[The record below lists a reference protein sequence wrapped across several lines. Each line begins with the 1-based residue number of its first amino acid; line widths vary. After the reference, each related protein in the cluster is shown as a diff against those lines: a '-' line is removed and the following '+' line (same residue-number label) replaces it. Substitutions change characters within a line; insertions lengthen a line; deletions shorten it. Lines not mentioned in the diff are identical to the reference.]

1 LPRCA
6 LHLAGLST
14 LMGSP
19 DPRLHETSLALLAKI
34 CNVELDRGAGETKK
48 LVEQADAFAFVI
60 PFLFDTRLELLR
72 TAVELSLHLCT
83 ELEFVTE
90 LSNGGG
96 IQRMRMLARYGH
108 PGLPEVATIA
118 SEVLKCIKGTVDTV
132 STTGFI
138 FSAIVVIQSGRRRHL
153 VYRFFR
159 PIILQRRAAVI
170 MLECAWRCTLARRIH
185 HVLYDAKEER
195 DWRAALVELAR
206 RIADEALWE
215 KCRACTEALLLQVV
229 TFHSHIVAV
238 NEMQEHLMFKYGAMA
253 PFFIIKLQV
262 AVKKARHRRFI
273 ARLMRVQ
280 SIWRGMRS
288 RREWMGRL
296 ALAMAERKRRII
308 IRGLIEN
315 VIVPNVR
322 RHVAIWAAR
331 KRWSRVRTS
340 IIFAGNLKIKLRKLE
355 EARAAAAEAARIA
368 EEARIEAKRI
378 ADAAEQVA
386 WEAAEVELKEV
397 VAVEAA
403 RLVDLRLMTQELNEL
418 VLRTVEE
425 VLAMKAAEEAISRR
439 LVEEASADDAEQA
452 AWEAVLLQLDQIVA
466 IEAARLRLAR
476 AKAAVSRGVKGLA
489 LVQQM
494 EKDADEARI
503 RREEEARV
511 ARVEKVKAAMA
522 RQATSISLSKVLDKG
537 GKEFAERRAIE
548 EAKRAEEER
557 VAKVE
562 KVKAAM
568 ARQATSISLSKVLDE
583 GGKEFAERRAIE
595 EARRAEEERVAK
607 VEKVKGAMT
616 RGVAS
621 ISLSKVLDEGGKEF
635 AERRAIEEARLA
647 AIKAEEERVA
657 RVEKVKAA
665 MGKGVKSIAISKVL
679 EDDAKEHRLER
690 TKAAIARGRKK
701 LSMLGVLQDEGAIYA
716 ERTAELQT
724 MSASV
729 VGSIVARVIAD
740 KKIEDAHIA
749 AIRAQEV
756 RDKKVFDDLTS
767 ITSSAW
773 AESTMWAVAV
783 HAAESSEATRL
794 QRLEQA
800 KASTARAT
808 KMLAAKAKVEA
819 EAKAARLKRTKA
831 AMKRGVAS
839 INNMIAMEKEG
850 LKMAERRA
858 DENRRAIISE
868 MMDCVMVNVHE
879 ELARYA
885 EMMNCVTPIIVDLVE
900 EVLERKRME
909 EAEIAREHAAW
920 EAALEEL
927 DRIVAEEE
935 FNLQMQMMAEAEA
948 EARLLAMIAADEAF
962 LQALLGEE
970 AETEAEKED
979 FMEVLRKRQESA
991 DLASMNEK
999 QLAAY
1004 QQAQRE
1010 AMTKAEEAAA
1020 FKRRQEARK
1029 SSDIAKK
1036 AAKRSAKSK
1045 EKAQRA
1051 KNEAAGIIADAKAKK
1066 QNADDAEEE
1075 AIRAAKVAEAAE
1087 IGAGNSAPLAF
1098 EDEPLL
1104 PGQKKRTG
1112 KLSAAERRE
1121 RREEEMRIREEQERQ
1136 MLEEMAAREA
1146 ERAAK
1151 EAERVAK
1158 QAEKEEAE
1166 RIAKEAEKAAK
1177 ELDLAARREAF
1188 LKDRAAKKKADA
1200 EKAAQGKAEAARRL
1214 AEAAAEPK
1222 KPKVQLAAKR
1232 KGEAVLPPPGIS
1244 VVMSPRTFAAAEKSA
1259 RMKYEAMAE
1268 LGLGHMAT
1276 APLMPLLSRNRNPAN
1291 DLYHSLG
1298 LQPPNYA
1305 TSLFEGIQSSAGP
1318 ARWVQQMGAPAGAA
1332 VDAGSSPRNMGPRD
1346 VSPPGASAARNA
1358 PRSAGHLRTVASV
1371 GALPALVHARPGST
1385 SPGRLRV
1392 LQPSSS
1398 RPLLLPVA
1406 PLPVAPSSMIPSAS
1420 PRGSAYGHNGR
1431 LKALP
1436 RMNDL
1441 RMSLPP
1447 TELGMRLANRRE
1459 RISTMTGEVPLLK
1472 ETASAPLLQR
1482 AWPQRGSSPPR
1493 G

>member
-503 RREEEARV
+503 RRE
-511 ARVEKVKAAMA
+511 
-522 RQATSISLSKVLDKG
+522 
-537 GKEFAERRAIE
+537 
-548 EAKRAEEER
+548 
-557 VAKVE
+557 
-562 KVKAAM
+562 
-568 ARQATSISLSKVLDE
+568 
-583 GGKEFAERRAIE
+583 
-595 EARRAEEERVAK
+595 EEERVAK

>member
-1 LPRCA
+1 MPRCA

-494 EKDADEARI
+494 EKDADDARI

-522 RQATSISLSKVLDKG
+522 RQAT
-537 GKEFAERRAIE
+537 
-548 EAKRAEEER
+548 
-557 VAKVE
+557 
-562 KVKAAM
+562 
-568 ARQATSISLSKVLDE
+568 
-583 GGKEFAERRAIE
+583 
-595 EARRAEEERVAK
+595 
-607 VEKVKGAMT
+607 
-616 RGVAS
+616 S

>member
-1 LPRCA
+1 
-6 LHLAGLST
+6 
-14 LMGSP
+14 MGSP

-60 PFLFDTRLELLR
+60 PFLFDTRLEELR
-72 TAVELSLHLCT
+72 TAVELSRHLCT

-96 IQRMRMLARYGH
+96 VQRMRMLARDGH
-108 PGLPEVATIA
+108 PGRPEVATIA

-153 VYRFFR
+153 VYRMFR

-185 HVLYDAKEER
+185 HVLFDAKEER

-262 AVKKARHRRFI
+262 AVKKARQRRFI

-280 SIWRGMRS
+280 SIWRGMKS

-296 ALAMAERKRRII
+296 ALAKAERKRRII

-476 AKAAVSRGVKGLA
+476 AKAAVSRGVKGLG

-511 ARVEKVKAAMA
+511 ARVEKVKGAMA
-522 RQATSISLSKVLDKG
+522 RQAT
-537 GKEFAERRAIE
+537 
-548 EAKRAEEER
+548 
-557 VAKVE
+557 
-562 KVKAAM
+562 
-568 ARQATSISLSKVLDE
+568 
-583 GGKEFAERRAIE
+583 
-595 EARRAEEERVAK
+595 
-607 VEKVKGAMT
+607 
-616 RGVAS
+616 S

-783 HAAESSEATRL
+783 HAAESAEATRL

-819 EAKAARLKRTKA
+819 EAKAARLKRAKA

-900 EVLERKRME
+900 DVLERKRME
-909 EAEIAREHAAW
+909 EAEIAREQAAW

-1112 KLSAAERRE
+1112 KLSAAERKE

-1318 ARWVQQMGAPAGAA
+1318 ARWVQQMGAPAGAT

-1385 SPGRLRV
+1385 SPGRLRA
-1392 LQPSSS
+1392 LPPSSS

-1406 PLPVAPSSMIPSAS
+1406 PLPIAPSSMIPSAS

-1482 AWPQRGSSPPR
+1482 AWPPRGSSPPR

>member
-1 LPRCA
+1 MPRCA

-522 RQATSISLSKVLDKG
+522 RQATSISLSKVLDK
-537 GKEFAERRAIE
+537 
-548 EAKRAEEER
+548 
-557 VAKVE
+557 
-562 KVKAAM
+562 
-568 ARQATSISLSKVLDE
+568 
-583 GGKEFAERRAIE
+583 
-595 EARRAEEERVAK
+595 
-607 VEKVKGAMT
+607 
-616 RGVAS
+616 
-621 ISLSKVLDEGGKEF
+621 GGKEF

-1232 KGEAVLPPPGIS
+1232 KGEAILPPPGIS

>member
-1 LPRCA
+1 
-6 LHLAGLST
+6 
-14 LMGSP
+14 MGSP

-548 EAKRAEEER
+548 EARRAEEER

-568 ARQATSISLSKVLDE
+568 ARQAT
-583 GGKEFAERRAIE
+583 
-595 EARRAEEERVAK
+595 
-607 VEKVKGAMT
+607 
-616 RGVAS
+616 S

>member
-1 LPRCA
+1 
-6 LHLAGLST
+6 
-14 LMGSP
+14 MGSP

-60 PFLFDTRLELLR
+60 PFLFDTRLEELR
-72 TAVELSLHLCT
+72 TAVELSRHLCT

-96 IQRMRMLARYGH
+96 VQRMRMLARDGH
-108 PGLPEVATIA
+108 PGRPEVATIA

-153 VYRFFR
+153 VYRMFR

-185 HVLYDAKEER
+185 HVLFDAKEER

-262 AVKKARHRRFI
+262 AVKKARQRRFI

-280 SIWRGMRS
+280 SIWRGMKS

-296 ALAMAERKRRII
+296 ALAKAERKRRII

-476 AKAAVSRGVKGLA
+476 AKAAVSRGVKGLG

-511 ARVEKVKAAMA
+511 ARVEKVKGAMA
-522 RQATSISLSKVLDKG
+522 
-537 GKEFAERRAIE
+537 
-548 EAKRAEEER
+548 
-557 VAKVE
+557 
-562 KVKAAM
+562 
-568 ARQATSISLSKVLDE
+568 
-583 GGKEFAERRAIE
+583 
-595 EARRAEEERVAK
+595 
-607 VEKVKGAMT
+607 

-665 MGKGVKSIAISKVL
+665 MGKGVKSIAFSKVL

-783 HAAESSEATRL
+783 HAAESAEATRL

-819 EAKAARLKRTKA
+819 EAKAARLKRAKA

-900 EVLERKRME
+900 DVLERKRME
-909 EAEIAREHAAW
+909 EAEIAREQAAW

-1112 KLSAAERRE
+1112 KLSAAERKE

-1222 KPKVQLAAKR
+1222 NPKVQLAAKR

-1318 ARWVQQMGAPAGAA
+1318 ARWVQQMGAPAGAT

-1385 SPGRLRV
+1385 SPGRLRA
-1392 LQPSSS
+1392 LPPSSS

-1406 PLPVAPSSMIPSAS
+1406 PLPIAPSSMIPSAS

-1482 AWPQRGSSPPR
+1482 AWPPRGSSPPR

>member
-1 LPRCA
+1 
-6 LHLAGLST
+6 
-14 LMGSP
+14 MGSP

-522 RQATSISLSKVLDKG
+522 RQATSISLSKVLDK
-537 GKEFAERRAIE
+537 
-548 EAKRAEEER
+548 
-557 VAKVE
+557 
-562 KVKAAM
+562 
-568 ARQATSISLSKVLDE
+568 

>member
-1 LPRCA
+1 
-6 LHLAGLST
+6 
-14 LMGSP
+14 MGSP

-522 RQATSISLSKVLDKG
+522 RQATSISLSKVLD
-537 GKEFAERRAIE
+537 
-548 EAKRAEEER
+548 
-557 VAKVE
+557 
-562 KVKAAM
+562 
-568 ARQATSISLSKVLDE
+568 E
-583 GGKEFAERRAIE
+583 GGKEYAERRAIE

>member
-1 LPRCA
+1 MPRCA

-548 EAKRAEEER
+548 EARRAEEER

-568 ARQATSISLSKVLDE
+568 ARQAT
-583 GGKEFAERRAIE
+583 
-595 EARRAEEERVAK
+595 
-607 VEKVKGAMT
+607 
-616 RGVAS
+616 S

-1358 PRSAGHLRTVASV
+1358 PRSAGHLRMVASV

-1392 LQPSSS
+1392 LQPSPS

>member
-1 LPRCA
+1 
-6 LHLAGLST
+6 
-14 LMGSP
+14 MGSP

-60 PFLFDTRLELLR
+60 PFLFDTRLEELR
-72 TAVELSLHLCT
+72 TAVELSRHLCT

-96 IQRMRMLARYGH
+96 VQRMRMLARDGH
-108 PGLPEVATIA
+108 PGRPEVATIA

-153 VYRFFR
+153 VYRMFR

-185 HVLYDAKEER
+185 HVLFDAKEER

-262 AVKKARHRRFI
+262 AVKKARQRRFI

-280 SIWRGMRS
+280 SIWRGMKS

-296 ALAMAERKRRII
+296 ALAKAERKRRII

-476 AKAAVSRGVKGLA
+476 AKAAVSRGVKGLG

-511 ARVEKVKAAMA
+511 ARVEKVKGAMA
-522 RQATSISLSKVLDKG
+522 RQATSISLSKVLDK
-537 GKEFAERRAIE
+537 
-548 EAKRAEEER
+548 
-557 VAKVE
+557 
-562 KVKAAM
+562 
-568 ARQATSISLSKVLDE
+568 

-607 VEKVKGAMT
+607 VEKVKGAMA

-783 HAAESSEATRL
+783 HAAESAEATRL

-819 EAKAARLKRTKA
+819 EAKAARLKRAKA

-900 EVLERKRME
+900 DVLERKRME
-909 EAEIAREHAAW
+909 EAEIAREQAAW

-1112 KLSAAERRE
+1112 KLSAAERKE

-1318 ARWVQQMGAPAGAA
+1318 ARWVQQMGAPAGAT

-1385 SPGRLRV
+1385 SPGRLRA
-1392 LQPSSS
+1392 LPPSSS

-1406 PLPVAPSSMIPSAS
+1406 PLPIAPSSMIPSAS

-1482 AWPQRGSSPPR
+1482 AWPPRGSSPPR

>member
-1 LPRCA
+1 
-6 LHLAGLST
+6 
-14 LMGSP
+14 MGSP

-60 PFLFDTRLELLR
+60 PFLFDTRLEELR
-72 TAVELSLHLCT
+72 TAVELSRHLCT

-96 IQRMRMLARYGH
+96 VQRMRMLARDGH
-108 PGLPEVATIA
+108 PGRPEVATIA

-153 VYRFFR
+153 VYRMFR

-185 HVLYDAKEER
+185 HVLFDAKEER

-262 AVKKARHRRFI
+262 AVKKARQRRFI

-280 SIWRGMRS
+280 SIWRGMKS

-296 ALAMAERKRRII
+296 ALAKAERKRRII

-476 AKAAVSRGVKGLA
+476 AKAAVSRGVKGLG

-511 ARVEKVKAAMA
+511 ARVEKVKGAMA
-522 RQATSISLSKVLDKG
+522 
-537 GKEFAERRAIE
+537 
-548 EAKRAEEER
+548 
-557 VAKVE
+557 
-562 KVKAAM
+562 
-568 ARQATSISLSKVLDE
+568 
-583 GGKEFAERRAIE
+583 
-595 EARRAEEERVAK
+595 
-607 VEKVKGAMT
+607 

-665 MGKGVKSIAISKVL
+665 MGQGVKSIAISKVL

-783 HAAESSEATRL
+783 HAAESAEATRL

-819 EAKAARLKRTKA
+819 EAKAARLKRAKA

-900 EVLERKRME
+900 DVLERKRME
-909 EAEIAREHAAW
+909 EAEIAREQAAW

-970 AETEAEKED
+970 ADTEAEKED

-1112 KLSAAERRE
+1112 KLSAAERKE

-1318 ARWVQQMGAPAGAA
+1318 ARWVQQMGAPAGAT

-1385 SPGRLRV
+1385 SPGRLRA
-1392 LQPSSS
+1392 LPPSSS

-1406 PLPVAPSSMIPSAS
+1406 PLPIAPSSMIPSAS

-1482 AWPQRGSSPPR
+1482 AWPPRGSSPPR

>member
-1 LPRCA
+1 
-6 LHLAGLST
+6 
-14 LMGSP
+14 MGSP

-60 PFLFDTRLELLR
+60 PFLFDTRLEELR
-72 TAVELSLHLCT
+72 TAVELSRHLCT

-96 IQRMRMLARYGH
+96 VQRMRMLARDGH
-108 PGLPEVATIA
+108 PGRPEVATIA

-153 VYRFFR
+153 VYRMFR

-185 HVLYDAKEER
+185 HVLFDAKEER

-262 AVKKARHRRFI
+262 AVKKARQRRFI

-280 SIWRGMRS
+280 SIWRGMKS

-296 ALAMAERKRRII
+296 ALAKAERKRRII

-476 AKAAVSRGVKGLA
+476 AKAAVSRGVMGLG

-511 ARVEKVKAAMA
+511 ARVEKVKGAMA
-522 RQATSISLSKVLDKG
+522 RQATSISLSKVLDK
-537 GKEFAERRAIE
+537 
-548 EAKRAEEER
+548 
-557 VAKVE
+557 
-562 KVKAAM
+562 
-568 ARQATSISLSKVLDE
+568 

-607 VEKVKGAMT
+607 VEKVKGAMA

-783 HAAESSEATRL
+783 HAAESAEATRL

-819 EAKAARLKRTKA
+819 EAKAARLKRAKA

-900 EVLERKRME
+900 DVLERKRME
-909 EAEIAREHAAW
+909 EAEIAREQAAW

-1112 KLSAAERRE
+1112 KLSAAERKE

-1318 ARWVQQMGAPAGAA
+1318 ARWVQQMGAPAGAT

-1385 SPGRLRV
+1385 SPGRLRA
-1392 LQPSSS
+1392 LPPSSS

-1406 PLPVAPSSMIPSAS
+1406 PLPIAPSSMIPSAS

-1482 AWPQRGSSPPR
+1482 AWPPRGSSPPR

>member
-1 LPRCA
+1 MPRCA

-522 RQATSISLSKVLDKG
+522 RQATSISLSKVLD
-537 GKEFAERRAIE
+537 
-548 EAKRAEEER
+548 
-557 VAKVE
+557 
-562 KVKAAM
+562 
-568 ARQATSISLSKVLDE
+568 E
-583 GGKEFAERRAIE
+583 GGKEYAERRAIE

>member
-1 LPRCA
+1 
-6 LHLAGLST
+6 
-14 LMGSP
+14 M
-19 DPRLHETSLALLAKI
+19 
-34 CNVELDRGAGETKK
+34 
-48 LVEQADAFAFVI
+48 
-60 PFLFDTRLELLR
+60 
-72 TAVELSLHLCT
+72 
-83 ELEFVTE
+83 
-90 LSNGGG
+90 
-96 IQRMRMLARYGH
+96 
-108 PGLPEVATIA
+108 
-118 SEVLKCIKGTVDTV
+118 
-132 STTGFI
+132 
-138 FSAIVVIQSGRRRHL
+138 
-153 VYRFFR
+153 
-159 PIILQRRAAVI
+159 
-170 MLECAWRCTLARRIH
+170 
-185 HVLYDAKEER
+185 
-195 DWRAALVELAR
+195 
-206 RIADEALWE
+206 
-215 KCRACTEALLLQVV
+215 
-229 TFHSHIVAV
+229 
-238 NEMQEHLMFKYGAMA
+238 
-253 PFFIIKLQV
+253 
-262 AVKKARHRRFI
+262 
-273 ARLMRVQ
+273 
-280 SIWRGMRS
+280 
-288 RREWMGRL
+288 
-296 ALAMAERKRRII
+296 
-308 IRGLIEN
+308 
-315 VIVPNVR
+315 
-322 RHVAIWAAR
+322 
-331 KRWSRVRTS
+331 
-340 IIFAGNLKIKLRKLE
+340 
-355 EARAAAAEAARIA
+355 
-368 EEARIEAKRI
+368 
-378 ADAAEQVA
+378 
-386 WEAAEVELKEV
+386 
-397 VAVEAA
+397 
-403 RLVDLRLMTQELNEL
+403 
-418 VLRTVEE
+418 
-425 VLAMKAAEEAISRR
+425 
-439 LVEEASADDAEQA
+439 
-452 AWEAVLLQLDQIVA
+452 
-466 IEAARLRLAR
+466 
-476 AKAAVSRGVKGLA
+476 
-489 LVQQM
+489 
-494 EKDADEARI
+494 
-503 RREEEARV
+503 
-511 ARVEKVKAAMA
+511 
-522 RQATSISLSKVLDKG
+522 
-537 GKEFAERRAIE
+537 
-548 EAKRAEEER
+548 
-557 VAKVE
+557 
-562 KVKAAM
+562 
-568 ARQATSISLSKVLDE
+568 
-583 GGKEFAERRAIE
+583 
-595 EARRAEEERVAK
+595 AK
-607 VEKVKGAMT
+607 VEKVKGAMA

-783 HAAESSEATRL
+783 HAAESAEATRL

-819 EAKAARLKRTKA
+819 EAKAARLKRAKA

-900 EVLERKRME
+900 DVLERKRME
-909 EAEIAREHAAW
+909 EAEIAREQAAW

-1112 KLSAAERRE
+1112 KLSAAERKE

-1318 ARWVQQMGAPAGAA
+1318 ARWVQQMGAPAGAT

-1385 SPGRLRV
+1385 SPGRLRA
-1392 LQPSSS
+1392 LPPSSS

-1406 PLPVAPSSMIPSAS
+1406 PLPIAPSSMIPSAS

-1482 AWPQRGSSPPR
+1482 AWPPRGSSPPR

>member
-1 LPRCA
+1 MPRCA

-548 EAKRAEEER
+548 EARRAEEER

-568 ARQATSISLSKVLDE
+568 ARQAT
-583 GGKEFAERRAIE
+583 
-595 EARRAEEERVAK
+595 
-607 VEKVKGAMT
+607 
-616 RGVAS
+616 S

>member
-1 LPRCA
+1 MPRCA

-511 ARVEKVKAAMA
+511 AR
-522 RQATSISLSKVLDKG
+522 
-537 GKEFAERRAIE
+537 
-548 EAKRAEEER
+548 
-557 VAKVE
+557 VE

>member
-1 LPRCA
+1 
-6 LHLAGLST
+6 
-14 LMGSP
+14 MGSP

-511 ARVEKVKAAMA
+511 AR
-522 RQATSISLSKVLDKG
+522 
-537 GKEFAERRAIE
+537 
-548 EAKRAEEER
+548 
-557 VAKVE
+557 VE

>member
-1 LPRCA
+1 
-6 LHLAGLST
+6 
-14 LMGSP
+14 
-19 DPRLHETSLALLAKI
+19 
-34 CNVELDRGAGETKK
+34 
-48 LVEQADAFAFVI
+48 
-60 PFLFDTRLELLR
+60 
-72 TAVELSLHLCT
+72 
-83 ELEFVTE
+83 
-90 LSNGGG
+90 
-96 IQRMRMLARYGH
+96 
-108 PGLPEVATIA
+108 
-118 SEVLKCIKGTVDTV
+118 
-132 STTGFI
+132 
-138 FSAIVVIQSGRRRHL
+138 
-153 VYRFFR
+153 
-159 PIILQRRAAVI
+159 
-170 MLECAWRCTLARRIH
+170 
-185 HVLYDAKEER
+185 
-195 DWRAALVELAR
+195 
-206 RIADEALWE
+206 
-215 KCRACTEALLLQVV
+215 
-229 TFHSHIVAV
+229 
-238 NEMQEHLMFKYGAMA
+238 
-253 PFFIIKLQV
+253 
-262 AVKKARHRRFI
+262 
-273 ARLMRVQ
+273 
-280 SIWRGMRS
+280 
-288 RREWMGRL
+288 
-296 ALAMAERKRRII
+296 
-308 IRGLIEN
+308 
-315 VIVPNVR
+315 
-322 RHVAIWAAR
+322 
-331 KRWSRVRTS
+331 
-340 IIFAGNLKIKLRKLE
+340 
-355 EARAAAAEAARIA
+355 
-368 EEARIEAKRI
+368 
-378 ADAAEQVA
+378 
-386 WEAAEVELKEV
+386 
-397 VAVEAA
+397 
-403 RLVDLRLMTQELNEL
+403 
-418 VLRTVEE
+418 
-425 VLAMKAAEEAISRR
+425 
-439 LVEEASADDAEQA
+439 
-452 AWEAVLLQLDQIVA
+452 
-466 IEAARLRLAR
+466 
-476 AKAAVSRGVKGLA
+476 
-489 LVQQM
+489 
-494 EKDADEARI
+494 
-503 RREEEARV
+503 
-511 ARVEKVKAAMA
+511 
-522 RQATSISLSKVLDKG
+522 
-537 GKEFAERRAIE
+537 
-548 EAKRAEEER
+548 
-557 VAKVE
+557 
-562 KVKAAM
+562 
-568 ARQATSISLSKVLDE
+568 LSKVLDE

-1459 RISTMTGEVPLLK
+1459 RISTMTGEVHLLK

>member
-548 EAKRAEEER
+548 EARRAEEER

-568 ARQATSISLSKVLDE
+568 ARQAT
-583 GGKEFAERRAIE
+583 
-595 EARRAEEERVAK
+595 
-607 VEKVKGAMT
+607 
-616 RGVAS
+616 S

-1358 PRSAGHLRTVASV
+1358 PRSAGHLRMVASV

-1392 LQPSSS
+1392 LQPSPS

>member
-1 LPRCA
+1 QTCRLKRCGVREGGCHLENRSSARALALRSAARMDMLEEPVKMRALVDQDGRTLGSVTFMQLRVGVLYTVNPDEQPDDDSEGAGFLLVRNPVTQESGYVIAPDEMLAEQYGEGRVLQEVEATQEDELSAVEGEFVYLLTPYGATLPDGWVLACRERSVAVPLGENIIGLLPAALVTLLKDGIAVYKAQNKIQPKLTHVDEEEIAAVHEKIAAPFGNRAALDAGTHSHRAVSVGMTELFDALADDDDDIKADALVQLSLLLDMSDTRVEFEALCA
-6 LHLAGLST
+6 VLRDFYVVGSLST

-195 DWRAALVELAR
+195 DWRATLVELAR

-537 GKEFAERRAIE
+537 GKEFAEQRAIE
-548 EAKRAEEER
+548 EARRAEEER

-568 ARQATSISLSKVLDE
+568 ARQAT
-583 GGKEFAERRAIE
+583 
-595 EARRAEEERVAK
+595 
-607 VEKVKGAMT
+607 
-616 RGVAS
+616 S

-1104 PGQKKRTG
+1104 PGQ
-1112 KLSAAERRE
+1112 
-1121 RREEEMRIREEQERQ
+1121 
-1136 MLEEMAAREA
+1136 
-1146 ERAAK
+1146 
-1151 EAERVAK
+1151 
-1158 QAEKEEAE
+1158 
-1166 RIAKEAEKAAK
+1166 
-1177 ELDLAARREAF
+1177 
-1188 LKDRAAKKKADA
+1188 
-1200 EKAAQGKAEAARRL
+1200 
-1214 AEAAAEPK
+1214 
-1222 KPKVQLAAKR
+1222 
-1232 KGEAVLPPPGIS
+1232 
-1244 VVMSPRTFAAAEKSA
+1244 
-1259 RMKYEAMAE
+1259 
-1268 LGLGHMAT
+1268 
-1276 APLMPLLSRNRNPAN
+1276 
-1291 DLYHSLG
+1291 
-1298 LQPPNYA
+1298 
-1305 TSLFEGIQSSAGP
+1305 
-1318 ARWVQQMGAPAGAA
+1318 
-1332 VDAGSSPRNMGPRD
+1332 
-1346 VSPPGASAARNA
+1346 
-1358 PRSAGHLRTVASV
+1358 
-1371 GALPALVHARPGST
+1371 
-1385 SPGRLRV
+1385 
-1392 LQPSSS
+1392 
-1398 RPLLLPVA
+1398 
-1406 PLPVAPSSMIPSAS
+1406 
-1420 PRGSAYGHNGR
+1420 
-1431 LKALP
+1431 
-1436 RMNDL
+1436 
-1441 RMSLPP
+1441 
-1447 TELGMRLANRRE
+1447 
-1459 RISTMTGEVPLLK
+1459 
-1472 ETASAPLLQR
+1472 
-1482 AWPQRGSSPPR
+1482 
-1493 G
+1493 

>member
-1 LPRCA
+1 MPRCA

-537 GKEFAERRAIE
+537 GKEFAEQRAIE
-548 EAKRAEEER
+548 EARRAEEER

-568 ARQATSISLSKVLDE
+568 ARQAT
-583 GGKEFAERRAIE
+583 
-595 EARRAEEERVAK
+595 
-607 VEKVKGAMT
+607 
-616 RGVAS
+616 S

>member
-1 LPRCA
+1 
-6 LHLAGLST
+6 
-14 LMGSP
+14 MGSP

-60 PFLFDTRLELLR
+60 PFLFDTRLEELR
-72 TAVELSLHLCT
+72 TAVELSRHLCT

-96 IQRMRMLARYGH
+96 IQRMRMLARDGH
-108 PGLPEVATIA
+108 PGRPEVATIA

-153 VYRFFR
+153 VYRMFR

-185 HVLYDAKEER
+185 HVLFDAKEER

-262 AVKKARHRRFI
+262 AVKKARQRRFI

-280 SIWRGMRS
+280 SIWRGMKS

-296 ALAMAERKRRII
+296 ALAKAERKRRII

-476 AKAAVSRGVKGLA
+476 AKAAVSRGVKGLG

-511 ARVEKVKAAMA
+511 ARVEKVKGAMA
-522 RQATSISLSKVLDKG
+522 RQATSISLSKVLDK
-537 GKEFAERRAIE
+537 
-548 EAKRAEEER
+548 
-557 VAKVE
+557 
-562 KVKAAM
+562 
-568 ARQATSISLSKVLDE
+568 

-607 VEKVKGAMT
+607 VEKVKGAMA

-740 KKIEDAHIA
+740 KKIEDARIA

-783 HAAESSEATRL
+783 HAAESAEATRL

-819 EAKAARLKRTKA
+819 EAKAARLKRAKA

-900 EVLERKRME
+900 DVLERKRME
-909 EAEIAREHAAW
+909 EAEIAREQAAW

-1112 KLSAAERRE
+1112 KLSAAERKE

-1318 ARWVQQMGAPAGAA
+1318 ARWVQQMGAPAGAT

-1385 SPGRLRV
+1385 SPGRLRA
-1392 LQPSSS
+1392 LPPSSS

-1406 PLPVAPSSMIPSAS
+1406 PLPKAPSSMIPSAS

-1482 AWPQRGSSPPR
+1482 AWPPRGSSPPR

>member
-1 LPRCA
+1 
-6 LHLAGLST
+6 
-14 LMGSP
+14 MGSP

-60 PFLFDTRLELLR
+60 PFLFDTRLEELR
-72 TAVELSLHLCT
+72 TAVELSRHLCT

-96 IQRMRMLARYGH
+96 VQRMRMLARDGH
-108 PGLPEVATIA
+108 PGRPEVATIA

-153 VYRFFR
+153 VYRMFR

-185 HVLYDAKEER
+185 HVLFDAKEER

-262 AVKKARHRRFI
+262 AVKKARQRRFI

-280 SIWRGMRS
+280 SIWRGMKS

-296 ALAMAERKRRII
+296 ALAKAERKRRII

-476 AKAAVSRGVKGLA
+476 AKAAVSRGVKGLG

-511 ARVEKVKAAMA
+511 ARVEKVKGAMA
-522 RQATSISLSKVLDKG
+522 RQATSISLSKVLDK
-537 GKEFAERRAIE
+537 
-548 EAKRAEEER
+548 
-557 VAKVE
+557 
-562 KVKAAM
+562 
-568 ARQATSISLSKVLDE
+568 

-607 VEKVKGAMT
+607 VEKVKGAMA

-783 HAAESSEATRL
+783 HAAESAEATRL

-819 EAKAARLKRTKA
+819 EAKAARLKRAKA

-858 DENRRAIISE
+858 DENRRAIISD

-900 EVLERKRME
+900 DVLERKRME
-909 EAEIAREHAAW
+909 EAEIAREQAAW

-1112 KLSAAERRE
+1112 KLSAAERKE

-1318 ARWVQQMGAPAGAA
+1318 ARWVQQMGAPAGAT

-1385 SPGRLRV
+1385 SPGRLRA
-1392 LQPSSS
+1392 LPPSSS

-1406 PLPVAPSSMIPSAS
+1406 PLPIAPSSMIPSAS

-1482 AWPQRGSSPPR
+1482 AWPPRGSSPPR

>member
-1 LPRCA
+1 
-6 LHLAGLST
+6 
-14 LMGSP
+14 MGSP

-60 PFLFDTRLELLR
+60 PFLFDTRLEELR
-72 TAVELSLHLCT
+72 TAVELSRHLCT

-96 IQRMRMLARYGH
+96 VQRMRMLARDGH
-108 PGLPEVATIA
+108 PGRPEVATIA

-153 VYRFFR
+153 VYRMFR

-262 AVKKARHRRFI
+262 AVKKARQRRFI

-280 SIWRGMRS
+280 SIWRGMKS

-296 ALAMAERKRRII
+296 ALAKAERKRRII

-476 AKAAVSRGVKGLA
+476 AKAAVSRGVKGLG

-548 EAKRAEEER
+548 EARRADEER

-568 ARQATSISLSKVLDE
+568 ARHVS
-583 GGKEFAERRAIE
+583 
-595 EARRAEEERVAK
+595 
-607 VEKVKGAMT
+607 
-616 RGVAS
+616 S

-783 HAAESSEATRL
+783 HAAESAEATRL

-808 KMLAAKAKVEA
+808 KMIAAKAKVEA

-900 EVLERKRME
+900 DVLERKRME
-909 EAEIAREHAAW
+909 EAEIAREQAAW

-1318 ARWVQQMGAPAGAA
+1318 ARWVQQMGAPAGAT

-1385 SPGRLRV
+1385 SPGRLRA
-1392 LQPSSS
+1392 LPPSSS

-1406 PLPVAPSSMIPSAS
+1406 PLPIAPSSMIPSAS

>member
-1 LPRCA
+1 
-6 LHLAGLST
+6 
-14 LMGSP
+14 MGSP

-60 PFLFDTRLELLR
+60 PFLFDTRLEELR
-72 TAVELSLHLCT
+72 TAVELSRHLCT

-96 IQRMRMLARYGH
+96 VQRMRMLARDGH
-108 PGLPEVATIA
+108 PGRPEVATIA

-153 VYRFFR
+153 VYRMFR

-185 HVLYDAKEER
+185 HVLFDAKEER

-262 AVKKARHRRFI
+262 AVKKARQRRFI

-280 SIWRGMRS
+280 SIWRGMKS

-296 ALAMAERKRRII
+296 ALAKAERKRRII

-476 AKAAVSRGVKGLA
+476 AKAAVSRGVKGLG

-511 ARVEKVKAAMA
+511 ARVEKVKGAMA
-522 RQATSISLSKVLDKG
+522 
-537 GKEFAERRAIE
+537 
-548 EAKRAEEER
+548 
-557 VAKVE
+557 
-562 KVKAAM
+562 
-568 ARQATSISLSKVLDE
+568 
-583 GGKEFAERRAIE
+583 
-595 EARRAEEERVAK
+595 
-607 VEKVKGAMT
+607 

-783 HAAESSEATRL
+783 HAAESAEATRL

-819 EAKAARLKRTKA
+819 EAKAARLKRAKA

-900 EVLERKRME
+900 DVLERKRME
-909 EAEIAREHAAW
+909 EAEIAREQAAW

-1112 KLSAAERRE
+1112 KLSAAERKE

-1177 ELDLAARREAF
+1177 ELDLTARREAF

-1318 ARWVQQMGAPAGAA
+1318 ARWVQQMGAPAGAT

-1385 SPGRLRV
+1385 SPGRLRA
-1392 LQPSSS
+1392 LPPSSS

-1406 PLPVAPSSMIPSAS
+1406 PLPIAPSSMIPSAS

-1482 AWPQRGSSPPR
+1482 AWPPRGSSPPR

>member
-1 LPRCA
+1 
-6 LHLAGLST
+6 
-14 LMGSP
+14 MGSP

-522 RQATSISLSKVLDKG
+522 RQATSISLSKVLDK
-537 GKEFAERRAIE
+537 
-548 EAKRAEEER
+548 
-557 VAKVE
+557 
-562 KVKAAM
+562 
-568 ARQATSISLSKVLDE
+568 
-583 GGKEFAERRAIE
+583 
-595 EARRAEEERVAK
+595 
-607 VEKVKGAMT
+607 
-616 RGVAS
+616 
-621 ISLSKVLDEGGKEF
+621 GGKEF

-1232 KGEAVLPPPGIS
+1232 KGEAILPPPGIS

>member
-1 LPRCA
+1 MPRCA

-522 RQATSISLSKVLDKG
+522 RQATSISLSKVLDK
-537 GKEFAERRAIE
+537 
-548 EAKRAEEER
+548 
-557 VAKVE
+557 
-562 KVKAAM
+562 
-568 ARQATSISLSKVLDE
+568 